1 MATSRLS
8 RRIAQGA
15 SHEAHGQERALSGVA
30 ISRGIRCSMHG
41 LRISTSLFALG
52 MLGGLMRE
60 PTATATL
67 APPRFDCD
75 SLVAT
80 QSSDPLRYRQRGDR
94 CEGLYGQNVA
104 GSSTL
109 RVASLV
115 ESLEAFDDTSSLP
128 LRVEWTA
135 PPAEPVTLRA
145 TAIRSGL
152 YYRME
157 TAHPIAAA
165 SFAWPSDVRRPLHI
179 ASSDIGVTGTASMSL
194 GGARREV
201 LVPLRISQR
210 RPPARTSSY
219 RLTLWPTVG
228 LSEVFVTVAAT
239 GADGAPTK
247 YLQRDAKLGYGV
259 YPAERPIVVR
269 LPALKE
275 RGVYLVRVAATR
287 EGSGSA
293 TRSFFLYHA
302 GSPAGPA
309 AP

>member
-1 MATSRLS
+1 MHAL
-8 RRIAQGA
+8 RIATP
-15 SHEAHGQERALSGVA
+15 
-30 ISRGIRCSMHG
+30 I
-41 LRISTSLFALG
+41 FALG
-52 MLGGLMRE
+52 MIGALDLPSGLYAT
-60 PTATATL
+60 PITAHV
-67 APPRFDCD
+67 DCD

-80 QSSDPLRYRQRGDR
+80 QASDPLRYRQRGDR
-94 CEGLYGQNVA
+94 CEGVYGQNVA

-115 ESLEAFDDTSSLP
+115 ESLEAFDDTSSAP

-135 PPAEPVTLRA
+135 PAGEAVTLRA
-145 TAIRSGL
+145 SAIRAGL

-157 TAHPIAAA
+157 TAHPIAGS
-165 SFAWPSDVRRPLHI
+165 SFTWPSDVRRPLRI
-179 ASSDIGVTGTASMSL
+179 SSADIGVTGSASMPI
-194 GGARREV
+194 GDARREV

-210 RPPARTSSY
+210 RPPARSSSY

-239 GADGAPTK
+239 GADGAPTR

-269 LPALKE
+269 LPALSE

-287 EGSGSA
+287 EGSGAA
-293 TRSFFLYHA
+293 TRSFLLYHA
-302 GSPAGPA
+302 GPPSRSG

>member
-1 MATSRLS
+1 
-8 RRIAQGA
+8 
-15 SHEAHGQERALSGVA
+15 
-30 ISRGIRCSMHG
+30 MHG
-41 LRISTSLFALG
+41 LRIATPLVALG
-52 MLGGLMRE
+52 ILGVLGLRPATHAKFN
-60 PTATATL
+60 PT
-67 APPRFDCD
+67 RFDCD

-94 CEGLYGQNVA
+94 CEGVYGQNVA

-115 ESLEAFDDTSSLP
+115 ESLEAFEDTASTP

-135 PPAEPVTLRA
+135 PPGEPVTLRA
-145 TAIRSGL
+145 SAIRAGL

-157 TAHPIAAA
+157 TAHPIAGS
-165 SFAWPSDVRRPLHI
+165 SFTWPSDVRRPLRI
-179 ASSDIGVTGTASMSL
+179 SSADIGVTGSASMPI
-194 GGARREV
+194 GDARREV

-210 RPPARTSSY
+210 RPPLRSASY

-239 GADGAPTK
+239 GADGTPTR

-269 LPALKE
+269 LPALTE

-287 EGSGSA
+287 EGSGAA
-293 TRSFFLYHA
+293 TRSFLLFHA
-302 GSPAGPA
+302 GPPSRSG

>member
-1 MATSRLS
+1 MYGLRMATSLL
-8 RRIAQGA
+8 
-15 SHEAHGQERALSGVA
+15 ALA
-30 ISRGIRCSMHG
+30 
-41 LRISTSLFALG
+41 ALG
-52 MLGGLMRE
+52 ALEGPSRAHV
-60 PTATATL
+60 PTAL
-67 APPRFDCD
+67 PRFDCD

-94 CEGLYGQNVA
+94 CEGLYGQSVA

-115 ESLEAFDDTSSLP
+115 ESLEAFDDTSALP

-179 ASSDIGVTGTASMSL
+179 ASADIGVTGSASMSI

-210 RPPARTSSY
+210 RPPTRTSSY

-239 GADGAPTK
+239 GADGTPTK

-293 TRSFFLYHA
+293 TRSFYLYHA
-302 GSPAGPA
+302 GSPAAGAA

>member
-1 MATSRLS
+1 MY
-8 RRIAQGA
+8 
-15 SHEAHGQERALSGVA
+15 
-30 ISRGIRCSMHG
+30 G
-41 LRISTSLFALG
+41 LRIATSLFALG
-52 MLGGLMRE
+52 LLGALDEGRG
-60 PTATATL
+60 AS
-67 APPRFDCD
+67 APALPARFDCD
-75 SLVAT
+75 SLVTT

-94 CEGLYGQNVA
+94 CEGVYGQNVA

-135 PPAEPVTLRA
+135 PPTEPVTLRA
-145 TAIRSGL
+145 TAIRPGL

-157 TAHPIAAA
+157 TAHPIVGS
-165 SFAWPSDVRRPLHI
+165 SFAWPADVRRPLRI
-179 ASSDIGVTGTASMSL
+179 TSADVGVTGAASMSI

-210 RPPARTSSY
+210 RAPTRSSSY

-239 GADGAPTK
+239 GADGTPTK
-247 YLQRDAKLGYGV
+247 YLQRDTELGYGV

-269 LPALKE
+269 LPALTE
-275 RGVYLVRVAATR
+275 RGVYLVRVGATR
-287 EGSGSA
+287 VGSGGA
-293 TRSFFLYHA
+293 TRSILLYHA
-302 GSPAGPA
+302 GSPARSA

>member
-1 MATSRLS
+1 
-8 RRIAQGA
+8 
-15 SHEAHGQERALSGVA
+15 
-30 ISRGIRCSMHG
+30 MHG
-41 LRISTSLFALG
+41 LRIAASLLSLS
-52 MLGGLMRE
+52 MLVVLDRT
-60 PTATATL
+60 PATD
-67 APPRFDCD
+67 APSAAFRFDCD

-80 QSSDPLRYRQRGDR
+80 QSTDPLRYRQRGDR

-115 ESLEAFDDTSSLP
+115 ESLEAFDDTSALP
-128 LRVEWTA
+128 LHVEWT
-135 PPAEPVTLRA
+135 PPPSEPVTLRA
-145 TAIRSGL
+145 SAIRSGL

-157 TAHPIAAA
+157 TAHPIAAS
-165 SFAWPSDVRRPLHI
+165 SFTWPSDVRRPLRI
-179 ASSDIGVTGTASMSL
+179 TSGDIGVTGTAEMSI
-194 GGARREV
+194 GGARKEV

-210 RPPARTSSY
+210 RPPTRSSSY

-239 GADGAPTK
+239 AGDGAPTR
-247 YLQRDAKLGYGV
+247 YLKHDAPLGYGV

-269 LPALKE
+269 LPALTE

-287 EGSGSA
+287 QGSGGA
-293 TRSFFLYHA
+293 TRSLLLFHP
-302 GSPAGPA
+302 GPPARST

>member
-1 MATSRLS
+1 MY
-8 RRIAQGA
+8 
-15 SHEAHGQERALSGVA
+15 
-30 ISRGIRCSMHG
+30 G
-41 LRISTSLFALG
+41 LRIAPSLLALG
-52 MLGGLMRE
+52 LLGALDM
-60 PTATATL
+60 PAAVAHPL
-67 APPRFDCD
+67 AVRFDCD

-94 CEGLYGQNVA
+94 CEGVYGQNVA

-128 LRVEWTA
+128 LRVEWT
-135 PPAEPVTLRA
+135 PPPSESVMLRA
-145 TAIRSGL
+145 SAIRAGL

-157 TAHPIAAA
+157 TAHPIAAS

-179 ASSDIGVTGTASMSL
+179 ASSDIGVTGTASMSI
-194 GGARREV
+194 GGSRREV

-210 RPPARTSSY
+210 RPAARSPSY

-228 LSEVFVTVAAT
+228 MSEVFVTVAAT
-239 GADGAPTK
+239 GADGTPTR
-247 YLQRDAKLGYGV
+247 YLQRDTKLGYGV

-275 RGVYLVRVAATR
+275 RGVYVVRIAATR
-287 EGSGSA
+287 EGSGGV

-302 GSPAGPA
+302 GSPAGTV

>member
-1 MATSRLS
+1 MRELRIATSLLS
-8 RRIAQGA
+8 
-15 SHEAHGQERALSGVA
+15 
-30 ISRGIRCSMHG
+30 
-41 LRISTSLFALG
+41 LG
-52 MLGGLMRE
+52 MLG
-60 PTATATL
+60 AL
-67 APPRFDCD
+67 APSSVVDAPPAVARFDCD

-94 CEGLYGQNVA
+94 CEGVYGQNVA

-128 LRVEWTA
+128 LRVEWSA
-135 PPAEPVTLRA
+135 PAGEPVMLRA
-145 TAIRSGL
+145 SAIRAGL

-157 TAHPIAAA
+157 TAHPIAA
-165 SFAWPSDVRRPLHI
+165 SNFAWPSDVRRPLHI
-179 ASSDIGVTGTASMSL
+179 ASADIGVTGTASMPI
-194 GGARREV
+194 GGERREV

-210 RPPARTSSY
+210 RPPTRSSSY

-239 GADGAPTK
+239 AADGTPAR

-269 LPALKE
+269 LPALTE

-287 EGSGSA
+287 EGSGGV
-293 TRSFFLYHA
+293 TRSFLLYHA
-302 GSPAGPA
+302 G
-309 AP
+309 APSQTSAP